1 MEWLLE
7 LNRSLDYIE
16 EQLEGNMQL
25 EQIAGEAAKIAR
37 CSAYHYQRI
46 FSYLAG
52 MTLSEYLRRRRMT
65 LAAGHLRAGEKVLDT
80 ALFYGYDS
88 PTAFNRAFQTVHG
101 VTPSE
106 AKKEGVKLK
115 AYPRIRFQITIKGA
129 EQMEYRMEHKPPFYI
144 VGISRIVGA
153 TMEQNAQIIPQ
164 MWTDAAVTGVIAGLV
179 QKLVPSSDYPN
190 GLLGVCGMI
199 KDEWRYYIGVASKQG
214 EVLPDTMESLLVPE
228 SDWAVFSGKGRM
240 PEAIRDLERR
250 IFTDWLPSS
259 GYEYADA
266 PDIEAY
272 LTPNPQDS
280 VFEVWLP
287 VRKREE

>member
-164 MWTDAAVTGVIAGLV
+164 M
-179 QKLVPSSDYPN
+179 
-190 GLLGVCGMI
+190 
-199 KDEWRYYIGVASKQG
+199 
-214 EVLPDTMESLLVPE
+214 
-228 SDWAVFSGKGRM
+228 
-240 PEAIRDLERR
+240 
-250 IFTDWLPSS
+250 
-259 GYEYADA
+259 
-266 PDIEAY
+266 
-272 LTPNPQDS
+272 
-280 VFEVWLP
+280 
-287 VRKREE
+287 

>member
-115 AYPRIRFQITIKGA
+115 AYPRSA
-129 EQMEYRMEHKPPFYI
+129 
-144 VGISRIVGA
+144 SRLRLRG
-153 TMEQNAQIIPQ
+153 QNRWNIAWSTNHLF
-164 MWTDAAVTGVIAGLV
+164 MLLESAV
-179 QKLVPSSDYPN
+179 
-190 GLLGVCGMI
+190 LLGLRWNKTHRLFHRCGPMQL
-199 KDEWRYYIGVASKQG
+199 S
-214 EVLPDTMESLLVPE
+214 PE
-228 SDWAVFSGKGRM
+228 
-240 PEAIRDLERR
+240 
-250 IFTDWLPSS
+250 
-259 GYEYADA
+259 
-266 PDIEAY
+266 
-272 LTPNPQDS
+272 
-280 VFEVWLP
+280 
-287 VRKREE
+287 